1 MMERSFTLDLARLRN
16 DPLLAVVEWHETLPS
31 TNDYALPLA
40 GRDGLNTPLLVIAGE
55 QTAGRGRGN
64 NRWWSQ
70 EGALTFTLVI
80 EPGAAGTACLR
91 TEHWPR
97 VALIA
102 GVALCE
108 ALEGQTP
115 GLMCGLKWPNDVLIE
130 GQKVAG
136 ILVEIPPAPAGI
148 PRRLVLGMGV
158 NVNNSLA
165 GAPEEVATRGISLAD
180 AAGRTFE
187 VTEILQDWLACF
199 FEGLKALADEDPAL
213 PKRWQSRCAL
223 RGRQIELL
231 AANQPKRGLCRGIGN
246 DGALLVETE
255 AGLERLYGGVLVRV
269 SD

>member
-1 MMERSFTLDLARLRN
+1 MTERIPTLDLARLRS
-16 DPLLAVVEWHETLPS
+16 DPLLADVEWHETLPS
-31 TNDYALPLA
+31 TNDSALQLA
-40 GRDGLNTPLLVIAGE
+40 GHEELRTPLLIVAEE

-80 EPGAAGTACLR
+80 EPGIATTAALR

-108 ALEGQTP
+108 SLEGQAPELT
-115 GLMCGLKWPNDVLIE
+115 CGLKWPNDVLIE
-130 GQKVAG
+130 GKKVAG

-165 GAPEEVATRGISLAD
+165 GAPEELVSRGISLID
-180 AAGRTFE
+180 AGGRAFDATA
-187 VTEILQDWLACF
+187 ILQDWLARF
-199 FEGLKALADEDPAL
+199 FGGLKALAGDDPAL
-213 PKRWQSRCAL
+213 PVRWQSRCVL
-223 RGRQIELL
+223 TGRQIELL
-231 AANQPKRGLCRGIGN
+231 AADQPKRGLCRGIGN